1 MLIVPFYLHVNYL
14 CVKKTNPLYMQKTYP
29 LYYPLYLQKTYP
41 VYTCKRPT
49 HAKDKRPTLC
59 THAKDLPMQKT

>member
-14 CVKKTNPLYMQKTYP
+14 CVKKTYPLYMQKTYP

-41 VYTCKRPT
+41 VYTCKRT
-49 HAKDKRPTLC
+49 
-59 THAKDLPMQKT
+59 